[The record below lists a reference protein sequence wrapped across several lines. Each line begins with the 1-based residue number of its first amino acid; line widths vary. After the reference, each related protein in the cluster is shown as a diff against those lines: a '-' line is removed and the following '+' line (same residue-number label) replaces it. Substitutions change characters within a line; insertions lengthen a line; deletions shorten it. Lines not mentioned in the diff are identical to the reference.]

1 MQENASPQLEN
12 GHTRIANELLEAI
25 IKCHFS
31 ATELDII
38 WFIAR
43 KTYGWNRKEAIISY
57 SMMAKGIDG
66 DIRYVKRMVSRLIK
80 NRVIFKAK
88 IDNQNLFGLNKNY
101 KSWGLWITG
110 NIGVEKTTILVVS

>member
-25 IKCHFS
+25 IRCHFS

-43 KTYGWNRKEAIISY
+43 NTYGWNRKEAIISY
-57 SMMAKGIDG
+57 GMMAKGIDG

-80 NRVIFKAK
+80 NGVIFKAK
-88 IDNQNLFGLNKNY
+88 INNQNLIGLNKNY
-101 KSWGLWITG
+101 KVWRLWITK
-110 NIGVEKTTILVVS
+110 NVDVEKTTSSVVS